1 MAEMNLVGRTLGRFE
16 ILAELGWG
24 GMAVVY
30 KARQTAPNRIVALK
44 VALPELSRNPQY
56 LARFHQEADSAA
68 ALEHPHI
75 VPIYAVDEADGVH
88 FIAMKYIA
96 GQTLKELVEAQGAL
110 SVTQAAAIL
119 DQVAE
124 ALDYAHR
131 CGIVHRDIKP
141 SNIMIEQGGW
151 VYLTDFGLA
160 RGMTTTG
167 LTQSGMVMGTPEYMS
182 PEQAE
187 GQVEVGPASDI
198 YALGVVVYELL
209 TGALPFNDETPI
221 AALVARLQRGPRPP
235 REYRADL
242 PMPVEDVVMQ
252 ALARRPEAR
261 FAGAGELTQAL
272 KRAAGLDLGA
282 QIPAAQST
290 IRLPKVEH
298 SASPSYAAPR
308 TGPTIIAPR
317 PTTPPAV
324 HAAAFAGSAAAHVS
338 PTAERAPTPSG
349 RVRRRGWAA
358 VVLMLF
364 GVVSL
369 LLAISSG
376 ALLRFGRTDRQVAQ
390 ALAQGAAAL
399 EQPGAL
405 DRAFEAYNEALT
417 LDPRNAEAYAQLA
430 LIANLRGRA
439 NDAEAAA
446 RSALEYGGDDA
457 FVYAMLADA
466 LNSLGDREGA
476 LEAAHKAVEL
486 DAELSAGYAVRA
498 VIVADQAAEGGEA
511 NLAQALVNADLSIAQ
526 AADEG
531 KLAQALAYSARG
543 YVHRQQYDLMG
554 TATSLRD
561 GSEDYNRAIALQ
573 EQAAFRTSLG
583 YFFQL
588 QNDGPQAVEQFQRAL
603 TIDPQYGP
611 AHTGLGWYRYY
622 QQDYAGALVA
632 FEQALGLNARDVD
645 AYMGKSSAYQ
655 AQEPP
660 DDERAIE
667 ELKQAAQIAP
677 TSAQVFESL
686 GWAQRSKAIRL
697 AYGSAAQQAAYAE
710 AEAAFRQAITVNPNW
725 ANARTGLGWALQDQ
739 AELFKRPE
747 LYQESIAALQQSLEL
762 REDQAP
768 AHTALGWSYVGLGRY
783 ADAEASF
790 RRATALL
797 GDYADAF
804 YGLGEALAAQGKT
817 EEARAAYQQAADK
830 GSEKAR
836 AALER

>member
-75 VPIYAVDEADGVH
+75 VPIYAVDEVDGIH

-96 GQTLKELVEAQGAL
+96 GQTLKGLVEQQGAL
-110 SVTQAAAIL
+110 SPQQVAAIL
-119 DQVAE
+119 EQIAG

-141 SNIMIEQGGW
+141 SNMMVEQGGW

-160 RGMTTTG
+160 RGMTTRG
-167 LTQSGMVMGTPEYMS
+167 LTQSGMLMGTPEYMS

-209 TGALPFNDETPI
+209 TGAMPFDGETSQ
-221 AALVARLQRGPRPP
+221 AVLVARLQREPRPP

-242 PMPVEDVVMQ
+242 PLPVEDVVMR

-261 FAGAGELTQAL
+261 FATAGEMARAL
-272 KRAAGLDLGA
+272 KHAAGLGQDA
-282 QIPAAQST
+282 HPAASQATMRLSVVEQVANSPYSAPQTDPT
-290 IRLPKVEH
+290 IVAPRLATPPFIH
-298 SASPSYAAPR
+298 AAPL
-308 TGPTIIAPR
+308 TENIAAPDSR
-317 PTTPPAV
+317 IEQRAGTPAKLQ
-324 HAAAFAGSAAAHVS
+324 
-338 PTAERAPTPSG
+338 
-349 RVRRRGWAA
+349 RRRLGT
-358 VVLMLF
+358 VLMFF

-369 LLAISSG
+369 LLAIGSG
-376 ALLRFGRTDRQVAQ
+376 ALLMFGRSDQQVAQ
-390 ALAQGAAAL
+390 ALEQGAAAL
-399 EQPGAL
+399 EQPGGL
-405 DRAFEAYNEALT
+405 DRAFQAYNEALA
-417 LDPRNAEAYAQLA
+417 LDSRNAEAYAQLA
-430 LIANLRGRA
+430 LIANLLGRA

-531 KLAQALAYSARG
+531 KLAQALARSARG
-543 YVHRQQYDLMG
+543 YVYQQQYAL
-554 TATSLRD
+554 TKSETSLRD
-561 GSEDYNRAIALQ
+561 GISDYTQAIALH

-588 QNDGPQAVEQFQRAL
+588 QQNGSRAIEEFQRAL
-603 TIDPQYGP
+603 VIDPQYGP